1 MQGAGASSEDG
12 AWSLSTGPGGRG
24 LAKIAVRD
32 TDNHRVDVFDRNG
45 NGLGQFDQGFD
56 LPTGI
61 APDAGSNLYVKDG
74 NTHCQADKFDNKGQF
89 LFQFGACANS
99 GIGLGV
105 FDNLGSLAVDA
116 SGNVWV
122 TSQCRSRRVQPRDPL
137 LGSALWYRSG
147 LCRQHLCNERR
158 SVYRVQRD
166 EVQQQLSLAGSH
178 RLRRFR
184 RRTVQLSPEYRHRR
198 ERQPLRRRHGQQ
210 SHREIRYKRSVLEP
224 IRLLRFGNGQFNY
237 PVGLAFD
244 LHGHVYVSDVGNNR
258 IQKFDPNGNYLSQFG
273 SNQLF
278 LAPSGVVVRN

>member
-1 MQGAGASSEDG
+1 MQRLLLSKEFVPTLSRCRARLIAALMLATLVSAAFAQSRAARMQGAGASSEDG

-24 LAKIAVRD
+24 LAKIAVLD

-122 TSQCRSRRVQPRDPL
+122 TSPTTITC
-137 LGSALWYRSG
+137 
-147 LCRQHLCNERR
+147 RR
-158 SVYRVQRD
+158 STAQGT
-166 EVQQQLSLAGSH
+166 S
-178 RLRRFR
+178 
-184 RRTVQLSPEYRHRR
+184 
-198 ERQPLRRRHGQQ
+198 
-210 SHREIRYKRSVLEP
+210 
-224 IRLLRFGNGQFNY
+224 
-237 PVGLAFD
+237 
-244 LHGHVYVSDVGNNR
+244 
-258 IQKFDPNGNYLSQFG
+258 
-273 SNQLF
+273 
-278 LAPSGVVVRN
+278 